1 MNRLFSQ
8 ESPIMRFLNAFADL
22 AAVNLLMILFSLP
35 VVTLGAAV
43 TAGCRVTRDIA
54 NDSVSKVFPTFFQ
67 AFRKNFKQATIFWI
81 PHLAVLLGLSYNF
94 YLFQF
99 LLDDSHY
106 KMALILLIAALVVA
120 VSIGVYA
127 YMLISRYENSLAR
140 HLKNATLLFLNYL
153 PLSILLAGLNAIPAV
168 LFVFSPRIFLETFVA
183 WTCFGFALI
192 LLLDNLMLKR
202 IFSIL
207 ENPPKTK

>member
-22 AAVNLLMILFSLP
+22 IAVNLLMILFSLP
-35 VVTLGAAV
+35 IVTLGAAV

-54 NDSVSKVFPTFFQ
+54 NDELGKIIPSFWRTF
-67 AFRKNFKQATIFWI
+67 RENFLQATLFWL
-81 PHLAVLLGLSYNF
+81 PHLAVLTGLGYNF

-99 LLDDSHY
+99 LLDETHY
-106 KMALILLIAALVVA
+106 KWMLVLLIAALAAAVA
-120 VSIGVYA
+120 IGIYG
-127 YMLISRYENSLAR
+127 YMLISRYRNSLAG

-153 PLSILLAGLNAIPAV
+153 PLSILLSGLNAIPAV
-168 LFVFSPRIFLETFVA
+168 LFLFSPRIFLETFVVWA
-183 WTCFGFALI
+183 GFGFALI

-207 ENPPKTK
+207 ENPPKQ

>member
-8 ESPIMRFLNAFADL
+8 ESPMMRFLNGLADL

-54 NDSVSKVFPTFFQ
+54 DDTVIKIFPSFWK
-67 AFRKNFKQATIFWI
+67 AFRENFKQATLFWVCQLVV
-81 PHLAVLLGLSYNF
+81 LAGLGYNF

-99 LLDDSHY
+99 LLDESHY
-106 KMALILLIAALVVA
+106 KWMLVLLIAAMVA
-120 VSIGVYA
+120 AVGIGVYG
-127 YMLISRYENSLAR
+127 YMLISRYSNRLSS
-140 HLKNATLLFLNYL
+140 HLKNATLLFLNYF
-153 PLSILLAGLNAIPAV
+153 PLSVLLAGLNAIPAV
-168 LFVFSPRIFLETFVA
+168 LFVFSPRIFLETFVVWA
-183 WTCFGFALI
+183 CFGFALI

-207 ENPPKTK
+207 ENPPEN

>member
-8 ESPIMRFLNAFADL
+8 ESPIIRFLNAFADL
-22 AAVNLLMILFSLP
+22 VAVNLLMILFSLP

-54 NDSVSKVFPTFFQ
+54 NDTVSKIFPSFWG
-67 AFRKNFKQATIFWI
+67 AFRDNFRQATLFWI
-81 PHLAVLLGLSYNF
+81 AHLAVLLGLSYNF

-99 LLDDSHY
+99 LLDESHY
-106 KMALILLIAALVVA
+106 KLALVLLIAALVTA
-120 VSIGVYA
+120 VGIGVYA
-127 YMLISRYENSLAR
+127 YMLISRYENTLAG

-153 PLSILLAGLNAIPAV
+153 PLSVLLAGLNAVPAV

-183 WTCFGFALI
+183 WACFGFSLI
-192 LLLDNLMLKR
+192 ALLDNLMLKR

-207 ENPPKTK
+207 ENPPKET

>member
-8 ESPIMRFLNAFADL
+8 ESPMMRFLNAFADL
-22 AAVNLLMILFSLP
+22 IAVNLLMILFSLP
-35 VVTLGAAV
+35 IVTLGAAV

-54 NDSVSKVFPTFFQ
+54 GDCVGKIIPSFWQ
-67 AFRKNFKQATIFWI
+67 AFRENFRQATVFWI
-81 PHLAVLLGLSYNF
+81 VHLAVLLGLSYNF

-99 LLDDSHY
+99 LLDESHY
-106 KMALILLIAALVVA
+106 KWMLVLLILALVAA
-120 VSIGVYA
+120 VGIGVYG
-127 YMLISRYENSLAR
+127 YMLISRYRNGLAE

-153 PLSILLAGLNAIPAV
+153 PLSVLLAGLNAIPAV

-183 WTCFGFALI
+183 WAGFGFALM

-202 IFSIL
+202 VFAIL
-207 ENPPKTK
+207 ENPPKK